1 LKNVIQT
8 AYSVDLIASD
18 STIFNKYPEFFPVTG
33 KIAID
38 GLAADCHHRQRVSN
52 PRDISGVTIKMA

>member
-33 KIAID
+33 EIAID
-38 GLAADCHHRQRVSN
+38 GLAADCHHRQN
-52 PRDISGVTIKMA
+52 IKCPR